1 MKHLSKHQI
10 QILWHN
16 IGHCIFKYLSMKRTL
31 FIITGILILASGC
44 KMAEKQMRQGDY
56 ASAIDIS
63 VRKLQRNPDK
73 EAYILVLEQAFAR
86 ANANDLA
93 YIDALRLE
101 GQPDRWEL
109 IYDVY
114 QQIGRRQNAIAP
126 ILPLYIESE
135 GRNASLDFV
144 DVVAALIE
152 AKKNAAAFLYASAE
166 QKLSSGNIY
175 DARDAYYDLQ
185 KIKTLYSSYK
195 DTDRL
200 LEEAR
205 LAGQVLIGF
214 YTNNATD
221 KILSSRLNDMLY
233 QIEPVATRG
242 MWYQII
248 DNPDKADRFIELR
261 ITQMEAFPELVNTN
275 NYVET
280 AEVEDGWTYVYDDKG
295 HVVKDSLGNPIKVTK
310 YETVSAYISETW
322 QEKLASIA
330 GEVRYLD
337 SRGNVIRTIPV
348 KADGIFQNYFA
359 AATGYNAAISP
370 ATRQKLGGGP
380 LPFPNDEAL
389 LEQAL
394 TILEQ
399 QVQAVMR
406 DWNDEILNQ

>member
-1 MKHLSKHQI
+1 
-10 QILWHN
+10 
-16 IGHCIFKYLSMKRTL
+16 MKRKLL
-31 FIITGILILASGC
+31 FVFSIFLLAGSC

-63 VRKLQRNPDK
+63 VRKLQRNTDK
-73 EAYILVLEQAFAR
+73 DAYILVLEQAFAR

-93 YIDALRLE
+93 YIDALKKE

-126 ILPLYIESE
+126 LLPLYIDSE
-135 GRNASLDFV
+135 ARNAQLDFV
-144 DVVAALIE
+144 DVVSALIE
-152 AKKNAAAFLYASAE
+152 SKKNAAAFLYASAE
-166 QKLSSGNIY
+166 QKLATGNIY
-175 DARDAYYDLQ
+175 DAREAYYDLQ
-185 KIKTLYSSYK
+185 KIKNLYSTYK

-205 LAGQVLIGF
+205 AAGQVLIGF
-214 YTNNATD
+214 YTKNASD
-221 KILSSRLNDMLY
+221 KTLSTRLNDRMY

-261 ITQMEAFPELVNTN
+261 VTQLEAFPELVNTN

-280 AEVEDGWTYVYDDKG
+280 AEVKDGWTYLYDDNG

-310 YETVSAYISETW
+310 YEMVNAYISETW
-322 QEKLASIA
+322 QEKIASIS

-337 SRGNVIRTIPV
+337 SRGNVLRSIPV

-359 AATGYNAAISP
+359 VATGYNAAISP
-370 ATRQKLGGGP
+370 ETRQKLGGGP
-380 LPFPNDEAL
+380 LPFPSDEEL

-406 DWNDEILNQ
+406 DWNDSLLNQ